1 MTDARRPA
9 PPPVTPLRLVTDAG
23 ERVPPTNVAVEQSL
37 LGALLVQ
44 NAAYHRVSGFLRAE
58 HFSYAVHARIYDAI
72 ARLINTGTPAN
83 PPTLKHFFDADG
95 ALKDLGGAR
104 YLARLARSAITV
116 TNTEDYA
123 GIIVEL
129 ATRRELITTSEE
141 TLEAAYVVVP
151 DRSTADIL
159 AQAQTR
165 LEAIRATGIRS
176 RLAALDLV
184 RFQALEVP
192 EIEKVI
198 DPWLPSKGLAMI
210 YAWRGIGK
218 TLLALSCAY
227 AIATGTPLLKWGTLK
242 KRVLYV
248 DSEMPVRLM
257 QLRLA
262 ALEAAHDTHP
272 GNYFRMLSGDA
283 TPDGLPDLSTP
294 GGLAQ
299 LDGAIGD
306 AEVVFLDN
314 LSTLLRSAREN
325 EGDDSVAFQEWQLK
339 QRRHGRAVVMVHHA
353 GKTGM
358 QRGTS
363 RREDVLDTV
372 ISLRRPEGYTA
383 DQGARFIV
391 ELDKARSVW
400 GEEARGFIAQYE
412 EDRDGAAQWTL
423 QDLADPFGQVADLH
437 RQGKSV
443 RAIAD
448 ETGLSKSAVARRTR
462 TLAESAA
469 D

>member
-1 MTDARRPA
+1 
-9 PPPVTPLRLVTDAG
+9 VTPLRLVTEAG
-23 ERVPPTNVAVEQSL
+23 ERVPPTNAAAEQAL
-37 LGALLVQ
+37 LGALFIQ

-72 ARLINTGTPAN
+72 ARLINTGTQAN

-95 ALKDLGGAR
+95 ALKEIGGAR

-116 TNTEDYA
+116 SNTVGNAEDYA
-123 GIIVEL
+123 GIIVDL
-129 ATRRELITTSEE
+129 AARRELITTSEE
-141 TLEAAYVVVP
+141 TLDAAYVVAP

-198 DPWLPSKGLAMI
+198 SPWLPTKGLAMI
-210 YAWRGIGK
+210 FAWRGIGK

-227 AIATGTPLLKWGTLK
+227 AIATGIPLLKWQALK
-242 KRVLYV
+242 KRILYV

-257 QLRLA
+257 QQRLA
-262 ALEAAHDTHP
+262 TLEAAHDTHP
-272 GNYFRMLSGDA
+272 GNHFRMLLGDA
-283 TPDGLPDLSTP
+283 TPDGLPDLATP

-299 LDGAIGD
+299 LDGVIGD
-306 AEVVFLDN
+306 AEVIFLDN
-314 LSTLLRSAREN
+314 LSTLCRSAREN
-325 EGDDSVAFQEWQLK
+325 ERDDWVAFNEWLLK
-339 QRRHGRAVVMVHHA
+339 QRRNGRTVVTVHHA
-353 GKTGM
+353 GKGGM

-363 RREDVLDTV
+363 GREDILDTV

-400 GEEARGFIAQYE
+400 GEEARGFIARYE
-412 EDRDGAAQWTL
+412 EDRDGAAVWTHE
-423 QDLADPFGQVADLH
+423 DLADRLDHVADLH

-462 TLAESAA
+462 ALAEPA